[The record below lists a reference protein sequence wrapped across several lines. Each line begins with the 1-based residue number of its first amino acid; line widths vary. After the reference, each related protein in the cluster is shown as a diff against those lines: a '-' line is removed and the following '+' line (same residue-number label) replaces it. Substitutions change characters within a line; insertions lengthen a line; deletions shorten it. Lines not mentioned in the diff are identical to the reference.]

1 MKKAFVI
8 LFLLIISTCSNVL
21 ANPSE
26 PLKSTISMDDE
37 VVFSNEKK
45 NVLFG
50 LKDKS
55 GNIIVDAQYKKLI
68 RVGNSAWIINKKN
81 KYGMIDCSGNILV
94 EPKFRHVD
102 RMLGKYVK
110 LGNENNYGV
119 YNEFGEAIIPN
130 EYMSVDLL
138 FGGMFL
144 IKKNY
149 KYGVTDRNG
158 KLILN
163 TVFDDI
169 YMPKPNIMRI
179 QYNGQWYEIEQIVSG
194 EFQLP
199 DDVKNIKENSDFRV
213 TKFVT
218 DPITASGYSAVTF
231 TDYILKIFSSISPS
245 HEETIDELMFSQ
257 GADTVNIFIKC
268 SWLPKYPFTFAKK
281 YYHNIRTPNNGPLNN
296 VKNELKQKMD

>member
-37 VVFSNEKK
+37 VVFSNDKK

-81 KYGMIDCSGNILV
+81 KYGMIDCAGNILV

-144 IKKNY
+144 VKKNY
-149 KYGVTDRNG
+149 KYGVADRNG

-163 TVFDDI
+163 TIFDDI

-281 YYHNIRTPNNGPLNN
+281 YYHNIRTPNNGPLSN